1 MSPGFQA
8 SVLLLGGWFFCP
20 PSDLQASSFDTISGK
35 MQHILPRKP
44 GLCGPGARTLVP
56 GPRCWEAL
64 LPSVSLRPPGSPCS
78 SHPPPGTDASRSV
91 RAARRWLRSAGLEA
105 SQADHS
111 SSWAH
116 ACWGVSDSAP
126 GTSACMLLPSLA
138 AAWAKLTMLEEQGA
152 HSIPGFPAQ
161 GPRARS
167 PSAHDV
173 SVPKPVL
180 WAWSIQ
186 SLSKLSIE

>member
-111 SSWAH
+111 SS
-116 ACWGVSDSAP
+116 
-126 GTSACMLLPSLA
+126 
-138 AAWAKLTMLEEQGA
+138 
-152 HSIPGFPAQ
+152 
-161 GPRARS
+161 
-167 PSAHDV
+167 
-173 SVPKPVL
+173 
-180 WAWSIQ
+180 
-186 SLSKLSIE
+186 

>member
-1 MSPGFQA
+1 M
-8 SVLLLGGWFFCP
+8 
-20 PSDLQASSFDTISGK
+20 
-35 MQHILPRKP
+35 
-44 GLCGPGARTLVP
+44 VP
-56 GPRCWEAL
+56 VPEPLSQVPHCWEAL
-64 LPSVSLRPPGSPCS
+64 LPGVSLRPPGSLSS

-91 RAARRWLRSAGLEA
+91 RAVRQWLRSAGLEA

-111 SSWAH
+111 SSSAH

-126 GTSACMLLPSLA
+126 GTSACMLLPSLV
-138 AAWAKLTMLEEQGA
+138 AAWARLTMLEEQEA
-152 HSIPGFPAQ
+152 HTIPGFPAK

-167 PSAHDV
+167 PSAHDA
-173 SVPKPVL
+173 SVPTPVL